1 MWNGV
6 NIHDK
11 TDMEILYND
20 FRHYG
25 EILDTRNTTISGKY
39 YTAKEI
45 KYNNQTVTFLLCN
58 GEVVG
63 YNF

>member
-11 TDMEILYND
+11 TDMENLYND
-20 FRHYG
+20 FRRYG
-25 EILDTRNTTISGKY
+25 EILDIRNTTISGKY

-45 KYNNQTVTFLLCN
+45 KYNNQTITFLLCN